1 MDLDNFKNL
10 TPTKHMHT
18 LTTEDLLLFIYG
30 EATPEQSITIQSAL
44 EKDWKLKEEYQSLLK
59 EIEQLKEIQIS
70 PSKKSLDNI
79 LEYSKK
85 NFEFVTEVL

>member
-1 MDLDNFKNL
+1 
-10 TPTKHMHT
+10 MHT

-44 EKDWKLKEEYQSLLK
+44 EKDWKLNEEYQSLLK
-59 EIEQLKEIQIS
+59 EINQLKEIQIS
-70 PSKKSLDNI
+70 PSQKTLDNI

>member
-1 MDLDNFKNL
+1 
-10 TPTKHMHT
+10 MHT

-70 PSKKSLDNI
+70 PSKKTLDNI

>member
-44 EKDWKLKEEYQSLLK
+44 EKDWKLNEEYQSLLK
-59 EIEQLKEIQIS
+59 EINQLKEIQIS
-70 PSKKSLDNI
+70 PSQKTIDNI

>member
-1 MDLDNFKNL
+1 M
-10 TPTKHMHT
+10 
-18 LTTEDLLLFIYG
+18 
-30 EATPEQSITIQSAL
+30 
-44 EKDWKLKEEYQSLLK
+44 EEYQSLLK

-70 PSKKSLDNI
+70 PSKKTLDNI

>member
-70 PSKKSLDNI
+70 PSKKTLDNI

>member
-1 MDLDNFKNL
+1 MA
-10 TPTKHMHT
+10 T

-30 EATPEQSITIQSAL
+30 EVTPEQSITIQSAL
-44 EKDWKLKEEYQSLLK
+44 EKDWKLQEEYQSLLI

-70 PSKKSLDNI
+70 PSKKTLDNI